1 VDEQPRFTCNLAL
14 NKELTMSEEVILFPI
29 LFSLIG
35 FVIWTIFSTI
45 RRYKTTQLQAGLQTK
60 LLEKFGS
67 GQELLAYV
75 QSDAGK
81 RFLESLT
88 MEQRTPYRR
97 ILGAAQAS
105 VVLILLAFALL
116 FLRGRIY
123 GAEEGFLV
131 FGTILLSLGVG
142 FGLSAALSYYL
153 SKSFGLL
160 TESTE
165 HRP

>member
-1 VDEQPRFTCNLAL
+1 MSDEVVLMPIFFT
-14 NKELTMSEEVILFPI
+14 
-29 LFSLIG
+29 LIG

-45 RRYKTTQLQAGLQTK
+45 RRYKITKLQAELQTK

-81 RFLESLT
+81 RFLESLS
-88 MEQRTPYRR
+88 MEQRTPYGR

-105 VVLILLAFALL
+105 VVLILLAIALL
-116 FLRGRIY
+116 FLRGRVS

-131 FGTILLSLGVG
+131 FGTIILSLGLG
-142 FGLSAALSYYL
+142 FGLSAALSYYV

-160 TESTE
+160 IERAE

>member
-1 VDEQPRFTCNLAL
+1 M
-14 NKELTMSEEVILFPI
+14 NKEVVILPI
-29 LFSLIG
+29 LFGLMG
-35 FVIWTIFSTI
+35 FVVWTIFSTI
-45 RRYKTTQLQAGLQTK
+45 RRYKTTKLQAGLQTK

-81 RFLESLT
+81 RFLESLS
-88 MEQRTPYRR
+88 MEQRTPYGR
-97 ILGAAQAS
+97 ILGAAQVS
-105 VVLILLAFALL
+105 VILVLLSFAFL
-116 FLRGRIY
+116 FLRGRVS

-131 FGTILLSLGVG
+131 FGTLTLGLGVG

-160 TESTE
+160 SETTA

>member
-1 VDEQPRFTCNLAL
+1 
-14 NKELTMSEEVILFPI
+14 MSEDIIILPMI
-29 LFSLIG
+29 IGLVG

-45 RRYKTTQLQAGLQTK
+45 RRYRTAQLQAGLQTK

-88 MEQRTPYRR
+88 MEQRTPYGR
-97 ILGAAQAS
+97 ILGAAQVS
-105 VVLILLAFALL
+105 VILVLLSFAFL
-116 FLRGRIY
+116 FLRGRVS

-131 FGTILLSLGVG
+131 FGTIALSLGIG
-142 FGLSAALSYYL
+142 FGLSAALSYYM

-160 TESTE
+160 TESTQ
-165 HRP
+165 HR

>member
-1 VDEQPRFTCNLAL
+1 MRGLAPQPSSNEELA
-14 NKELTMSEEVILFPI
+14 MSEEVIIFPI
-29 LFSLIG
+29 MFALFG

-45 RRYKTTQLQAGLQTK
+45 RRYKTTKLQAGLQTK

-81 RFLESLT
+81 RFLQSLT
-88 MEQRTPYRR
+88 MEQRTPYGR
-97 ILGAAQAS
+97 ILGAAQVS
-105 VVLILLAFALL
+105 VILVLLSFALL
-116 FLRGRIY
+116 FLRGRVS
-123 GAEEGFLV
+123 GAEEPLLV
-131 FGTILLSLGVG
+131 FGVITLSLGVG
-142 FGLSAALSYYL
+142 FGLSAAVSYYL

-165 HRP
+165 HHP

>member
-1 VDEQPRFTCNLAL
+1 
-14 NKELTMSEEVILFPI
+14 MGEEVILFPI
-29 LFSLIG
+29 FFTLIG
-35 FVIWTIFSTI
+35 FAIWIIFSSI
-45 RRYKTTQLQAGLQTK
+45 RRYKTAKLQAELQSK

-88 MEQRTPYRR
+88 MEQRTPYGR
-97 ILGAAQAS
+97 ILGAAQVS
-105 VVLILLAFALL
+105 VILVLLSFAFL
-116 FLRGRIY
+116 FLRSRVF

-131 FGTILLSLGVG
+131 FGAITLSLGVG
-142 FGLSAALSYYL
+142 FGLSAALSYYM

-160 TESTE
+160 AESTE

>member
-1 VDEQPRFTCNLAL
+1 MA
-14 NKELTMSEEVILFPI
+14 SEIILFPC
-29 LFSLIG
+29 LFALFG
-35 FVIWTIFSTI
+35 FIVWIIFTTI
-45 RRYKTTQLQAGLQTK
+45 RRYKTAKLQAGLQTK

-131 FGTILLSLGVG
+131 FGTILL
-142 FGLSAALSYYL
+142 
-153 SKSFGLL
+153 
-160 TESTE
+160 
-165 HRP
+165 

>member
-1 VDEQPRFTCNLAL
+1 
-14 NKELTMSEEVILFPI
+14 MSEEVIIFPI
-29 LFSLIG
+29 MFALFG

-45 RRYKTTQLQAGLQTK
+45 RRYKTTKLQAGLQTK

-81 RFLESLT
+81 RFLQSLT
-88 MEQRTPYRR
+88 MEQRTPYGR
-97 ILGAAQAS
+97 ILGAAQVS
-105 VVLILLAFALL
+105 VILVLLSFALL
-116 FLRGRIY
+116 FLRGRVS
-123 GAEEGFLV
+123 GAEEPLLV
-131 FGTILLSLGVG
+131 FGAITLSLGVG
-142 FGLSAALSYYL
+142 FGLSAAVSYYL

-165 HRP
+165 HHR

>member
-1 VDEQPRFTCNLAL
+1 
-14 NKELTMSEEVILFPI
+14 MGEEVILFPI
-29 LFSLIG
+29 LFTLTG
-35 FVIWTIFSTI
+35 FVVWTVFSTI
-45 RRYKTTQLQAGLQTK
+45 RRYKTAKLQAGLQTK

-81 RFLESLT
+81 RFLDSLT
-88 MEQRTPYRR
+88 MEQKTPYGR
-97 ILGAAQAS
+97 ILGAAQVS
-105 VVLILLAFALL
+105 VILVLLSFAFL
-116 FLRGRIY
+116 FLRGRVS

-131 FGTILLSLGVG
+131 FGTIALCLGIG
-142 FGLSAALSYYL
+142 FGLSAALSYYM

-165 HRP
+165 HRS